1 MKKAGY
7 RTLPSLRRGGLLRP
21 LPVDDFR
28 STTSGRRL
36 PVDDFPIDDFPIANM
51 NGFRTLNGRHSPGR

>member
-1 MKKAGY
+1 M
-7 RTLPSLRRGGLLRP
+7 
-21 LPVDDFR
+21 
-28 STTSGRRL
+28 TSGRRL

>member
-7 RTLPSLRRGGLLRP
+7 RTLPSLRRGGLLRYSVAAFP
-21 LPVDDFR
+21 I
-28 STTSGRRL
+28 
-36 PVDDFPIDDFPIANM
+36 DDFPIDDFPIANM